1 MMLPL
6 LLVRALTFEFVLPP
20 IFNSVYLFRSI
31 PIPLLSTTHEYFD
44 QRFKMSINVESWWEA
59 GCVYKAVSMIGTKL
73 FLIVKKLPTSDGGH
87 VYERIGVAN
96 FPFRGSIQ
104 SELIAFFGA
113 RVETIVLQ

>member
-31 PIPLLSTTHEYFD
+31 PIPLLSTTHD
-44 QRFKMSINVESWWEA
+44 QRFRMSINVESWWEA
-59 GCVYKAVSMIGTKL
+59 GCVYKAVSMICTKL
-73 FLIVKKLPTSDGGH
+73 FLIVKTFSTSDGGH

>member
-1 MMLPL
+1 
-6 LLVRALTFEFVLPP
+6 
-20 IFNSVYLFRSI
+20 
-31 PIPLLSTTHEYFD
+31 
-44 QRFKMSINVESWWEA
+44 MSINVESWWEA
-59 GCVYKAVSMIGTKL
+59 GCVYKAVSMIGTK
-73 FLIVKKLPTSDGGH
+73 FPTSDGGH